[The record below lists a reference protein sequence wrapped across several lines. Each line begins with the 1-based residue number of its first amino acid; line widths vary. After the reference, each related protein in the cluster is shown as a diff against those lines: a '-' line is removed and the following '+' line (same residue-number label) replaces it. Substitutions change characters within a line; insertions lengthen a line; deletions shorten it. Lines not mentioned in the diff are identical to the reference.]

1 MSKKKLFV
9 FLSFIISAVFCFQV
23 IASSSTYQEEQW
35 RKQGID
41 FHRIES
47 EDAMEII
54 NEYQY
59 KDDKGT
65 LHSVMVAKDGTE
77 YDNTSTLISSHV
89 EYTDENDSV
98 IEVVDYV
105 NPDYTDHTNAKK
117 IIAEKSNYE
126 NNETIAYCF
135 YDNYTA
141 YKNPV
146 SRSNTNKTETKD
158 TPKVRISI
166 SDYVPIHNIEDIE
179 NIAGYVIKAKALEGK
194 ENTSFGEYGG
204 GYTKINLEV
213 TDVYKGDLNIGDVI
227 PLMERYYIEDDGT
240 ELRRD
245 GYSASEVGKE
255 YLFFVGK
262 YDDGLYDTVCTVL
275 GRYSLEDTQALNGEV
290 DTIETNIVE
299 EYKPLYYQL
308 KEEVINKYK

>member
-89 EYTDENDSV
+89 EYTDENDNV

-105 NPDYTDHTNAKK
+105 NPDYTNHTNAKK

-126 NNETIAYCF
+126 NNEAIAYCF

-141 YKNPV
+141 YKNQIN
-146 SRSNTNKTETKD
+146 RSNTNKTETREI
-158 TPKVRISI
+158 PKIQILHSEFAQQVRSL
-166 SDYVPIHNIEDIE
+166 DDIE
-179 NIAGYVIKAKALEGK
+179 NEAEWIIKAKVLK
-194 ENTSFGEYGG
+194 SENMPKGG
-204 GYTKINLEV
+204 MYTETDVEI
-213 TDVYKGDLNIGDVI
+213 TDVYKGNLNVGDVI
-227 PLMERYYIEDDGT
+227 TIV
-240 ELRRD
+240 ELYCTNEEGREIRRD
-245 GYSASEVGKE
+245 GYSASTLGEE
-255 YLFFVGK
+255 YVFYLDTQYK
-262 YDDGLYDTVCTVL
+262 DGTYGITGTVF